1 MSGKVIKLPNS
12 THYIRNVIPADAVAK
27 TEMKLW
33 RFLKVSP
40 DKDPA

>member
-27 TEMKLW
+27 TEMKLE
-33 RFLKVSP
+33 VSESFSR
-40 DKDPA
+40 